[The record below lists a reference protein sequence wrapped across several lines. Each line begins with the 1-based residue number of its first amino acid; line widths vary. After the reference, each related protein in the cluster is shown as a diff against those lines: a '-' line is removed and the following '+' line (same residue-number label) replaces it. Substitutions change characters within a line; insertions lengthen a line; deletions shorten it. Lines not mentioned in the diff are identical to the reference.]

1 MYRLMYVRMS
11 VLQYFV
17 FLVLWH
23 LHCKGTEQDT
33 KHCSQFKASKRQL
46 ILSQIAAT
54 LAQQYRFGLI
64 GMVFSN
70 IEMVTWGFYS
80 HITKE
85 SHKSASSPQ
94 NIDGDIRSQESG

>member
-1 MYRLMYVRMS
+1 MYKLMYVHMS
-11 VLQYFV
+11 VLQYFM
-17 FLVLWH
+17 FLVLRH

-54 LAQQYRFGLI
+54 LAQEHRFGLI